1 MFFNLSW
8 TERVNSIWFSMN
20 LNFSFSFSFIGK
32 LFIQLDDSQNFIWIV
47 LSIINLFCPS
57 IFIEYRYQPINLKN
71 KSISWFLYNDN
82 TELNGSAHKYQ
93 RRIHLSSFLSHC
105 QETLPLVVSNFKNI
119 NYLLPLKN
127 KKHFVFSWFLS
138 ERRNLVMIPKYCC
151 ILMIC

>member
-1 MFFNLSW
+1 
-8 TERVNSIWFSMN
+8 MN

-32 LFIQLDDSQNFIWIV
+32 LFIQLEDSQSVMWIV

-57 IFIEYRYQPINLKN
+57 IFIEYRNQPVDLKN

-93 RRIHLSSFLSHC
+93 GRIHLSSLLSHC
-105 QETLPLVVSNFKNI
+105 QETLPLVVSNFKKI

-127 KKHFVFSWFLS
+127 KKHFVFDFYLRGEIWQWSPNIVVF
-138 ERRNLVMIPKYCC
+138 
-151 ILMIC
+151 